1 MKGMATHA
9 SIFAWRIPWT
19 EESWGAA
26 VHGGVPKESDTTE
39 QLNNSNERVLELLA
53 LLISR
58 GLLVVTDLSDL
69 L

>member
-1 MKGMATHA
+1 M
-9 SIFAWRIPWT
+9 
-19 EESWGAA
+19 
-26 VHGGVPKESDTTE
+26 GVPKESDTTE
-39 QLNNSNERVLELLA
+39 QLNNNNERVLELLA